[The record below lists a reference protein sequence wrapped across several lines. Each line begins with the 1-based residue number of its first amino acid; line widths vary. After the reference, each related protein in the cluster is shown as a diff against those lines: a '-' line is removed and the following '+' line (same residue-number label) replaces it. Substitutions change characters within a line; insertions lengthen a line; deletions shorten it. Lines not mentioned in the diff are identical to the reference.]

1 MKLPVFDTLLL
12 EYHEHV
18 ATVWLNRPDKANAM
32 NSPMWQELQS
42 CFEWLDDEPEVR
54 AVILAA
60 RGKYFCAGIDLAMF
74 GDLMPEEG
82 ADPAR
87 QAEKFRQVV
96 KRLQGNLTSIER
108 CRKPVL
114 AAVHGLCYGGG
125 VDIIAC
131 CDMRYASE
139 EAVFSIKEIDV
150 GMTADVGSL
159 QRLPH
164 IVPQGIVRE
173 LAYTGRTVDAAESY
187 EIGLVNRVY
196 PDQGSLMAGVAAV
209 AAEIAARSPIS
220 IRGVKATL
228 LYARDH
234 SVDDGLEYIATWNA
248 GMMSQRD
255 VMTAIAGASGD
266 TPEFEN

>member
-1 MKLPVFDTLLL
+1 MAPPVFETLLL
-12 EYHEHV
+12 EVQNHV
-18 ATVWLNRPDKANAM
+18 ATVWLNRPEKANAM
-32 NSPMWQELQS
+32 NSPMWGELQS
-42 CFEWLDDEPEVR
+42 CFEWLDSEPEVR

-74 GDLMPEEG
+74 ADLAPDEG

-87 QAEKFRQVV
+87 QSEKFRLVV
-96 KRLQGNLTSIER
+96 KRLQDNLTSIER

-114 AAVHGLCYGGG
+114 AAIHGLCYGGG

-139 EAVFSIKEIDV
+139 QAVFSIKEIDV

-164 IVPQGIVRE
+164 LVPQGIVRE
-173 LAYTGRTVDAAESY
+173 LAYTGRQVDAAESY

-196 PDQGSLMAGVAAV
+196 PDADALMDGVRGVAA
-209 AAEIAARSPIS
+209 AIAARSPIS

-234 SVDDGLEYIATWNA
+234 SVADGLDYIATWNA
-248 GMMSQRD
+248 AMMSQRD
-255 VMTAIAGASGD
+255 IMAAIAGASGES
-266 TPEFEN
+266 PEFEN

>member
-1 MKLPVFDTLLL
+1 MSLPMFETLLL
-12 EYHEHV
+12 EVENHV

-32 NSPMWQELQS
+32 NKPMWGELQS
-42 CFEWLDDEPEVR
+42 CFEWLDAEPGVR
-54 AVILAA
+54 VVILAA
-60 RGKYFCAGIDLAMF
+60 KGKYFCAGIDLAMLA
-74 GDLMPEEG
+74 GLAPEPG

-87 QAEKFRQVV
+87 QAEKFRLVI
-96 KRLQGNLTSIER
+96 KRLQANLSAIER

-139 EAVFSIKEIDV
+139 QAVFSIKEIDV

-164 IVPQGIVRE
+164 VVPPGIVRE
-173 LAYTGRTVDAAESY
+173 LAYTGRQVDAAESY

-196 PDQGSLMAGVAAV
+196 ADSEALMTGVRKVAAD
-209 AAEIAARSPIS
+209 IAARSPIS
-220 IRGVKATL
+220 IRGIKATL

-234 SVDDGLEYIATWNA
+234 SVDDGLDYIATWNA
-248 GMMSQRD
+248 AMMSQRD
-255 VMTAIAGASGD
+255 VMAAVSASAD
-266 TPEFEN
+266 DPAEFEN